1 LYVSEVLKVLYAPRK
16 ALKEVIQN
24 PRYVGTLFV
33 LVLFVAANVG
43 SQYFISSKSY
53 TERILPNGTL
63 LDEWTENATLWTSN
77 VVPVPSGDFIN
88 GTHYGNQSLEFSVT
102 NASQVWMQL
111 NDIGN
116 INCSAAGDYN
126 VSSFRVKWTSPIDN
140 PPVNMTVQMLSAGTS
155 DYFYS
160 TFMGDSFNVTY
171 DVWNN
176 LTIPLG
182 PLATPEWSNSGPSAD
197 WGNITGL
204 KLEFIWPTSSNI
216 TLRLD
221 SIIFHGV
228 FRSFLESEGMGYLLS
243 DGLFYVMQFAF
254 MWIVFG
260 GLVYLLIKLL
270 SGKPV
275 WRTVLV
281 VVAFVLMIMFV
292 QALVNAV
299 AYATL
304 PNLYYPL
311 DYLGGVQ
318 GEGVAAV
325 NTLASQTW
333 LVSEVTTAMQIIT
346 LIWTIGLAAIAVRLL
361 AEFSWIKSGLVA
373 MVAYLVTLIIIGFI
387 FG

>member
-1 LYVSEVLKVLYAPRK
+1 LYASEVLKVLYTPRK
-16 ALKEVIQN
+16 ALKEIIQN
-24 PRYVGTLFV
+24 PRYIGTFFV

-53 TERILPNGTL
+53 TERILPNGAL

-77 VVPVPSGDFIN
+77 VVPVPSGDSIN

-102 NASQVWMQL
+102 NASQVWMEL
-111 NDIGN
+111 NGIGN
-116 INCSAAGDYN
+116 IDCSAAGGYN
-126 VSSFRVKWTSPIDN
+126 VSSFRVKWTSPIDK
-140 PPVNMTVQMLSAGTS
+140 PVNMTVQMLSAGTS
-155 DYFYS
+155 DYFYN
-160 TFMGDSFNVTY
+160 TLTEDSFNVTY
-171 DVWNN
+171 SIWNN

-182 PLATPEWSNSGPSAD
+182 PVATPGWSSSGPGAD

-204 KLEFIWPTSSNI
+204 KLEFTWPTSSNI

-221 SIIFHGV
+221 SIVFHGV

-260 GLVYLLIKLL
+260 GLVYLLIRLMG
-270 SGKPV
+270 GKPV

-318 GEGVAAV
+318 GEGAAAI

-361 AEFSWIKSGLVA
+361 SEFSWIKSGLVA
-373 MVAYLVTLIIIGFI
+373 IVAYLVTIIIIGFI
-387 FG
+387 FA